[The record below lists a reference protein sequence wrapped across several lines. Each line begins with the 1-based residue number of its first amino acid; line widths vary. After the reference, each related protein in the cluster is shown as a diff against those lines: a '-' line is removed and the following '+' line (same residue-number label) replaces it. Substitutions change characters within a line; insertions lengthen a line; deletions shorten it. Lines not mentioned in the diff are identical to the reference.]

1 MSEIN
6 IPTFCN
12 FLKAG
17 PENIKTIK
25 DGELKT
31 LLEKGKPLFEWLDVK
46 KAYKPYFDVDKYIN
60 TAMNEDDLQKETDM
74 YVIDSKMA
82 LKTLFNDAFKVD
94 LNLDTDFA
102 VETNSRLKTGKL
114 KGIEYFGKVSI
125 HIIIPKYKIQ
135 GLFLKQTLLDTK
147 NSDIHDG
154 LFDIS
159 IYNKGTQKFRVAG
172 FRKAP
177 SDEKPKLI
185 GSLPITDY
193 IISRVD
199 STNILIEG
207 NVEDIVKPDKEETQ
221 SEPQNPQSPKT
232 PTVVQPVEEKEYD
245 DKLAKCEQEVQELYD
260 IIGPVDSYEYW
271 LKISIATKNYHPGLK
286 TIWDKWSATSSSY
299 KHDVNMEMWDKWYA
313 GTCNIATIKYY
324 ANKINPGQYLVWT
337 SKKELLDFIINGSQ
351 LSASDLFCKVYGR
364 FIKCIDQQKQLF
376 MLYDRKKCIWVSKTI
391 VSIYNEVSNVI
402 QVQLDIEYSK
412 TSAVIEDMEETH
424 ESTDEKDRLTNWL
437 KKIKT
442 LKKDLSSAS
451 YIGGVNKF
459 LAGNN
464 TIYDDDFRSK
474 TTAKTDILSVRNG
487 IVELRTGKLR
497 PRTYEDYQ
505 LGFIDIDYNEN
516 AEYEEWDAFLCDL
529 FDHPN
534 IKNPDDMMAYV
545 HKLFGYLITKETSA
559 QIMTI
564 ANGSG
569 GNGKSVVSN
578 VMQMTFK
585 GCVTKVDESILDK
598 SQKSNANSASPEVA
612 KLYNKTTAF
621 IEEMEDT
628 TELGKAFKQLV
639 GGGESIARELYGN
652 PFIFQNTAKIVMN
665 TNNLPTFES
674 SHAFLRRIV
683 IIQFWNQYKC
693 KEEMKKGDKLRDDA
707 KEESLLKNKEGIMR
721 WFVEGAIIFYNEGQL
736 DIIPEEMRVAKKELQ
751 NANDWTSTLEFT
763 GNSSDKMTNTELN
776 EHIDTQCAKK
786 VSSKDLKK
794 VLEARGAI
802 ACKVN
807 GNRGYKGLLS
817 TIMCKNEVIEMEE
830 EKY

>member
-1 MSEIN
+1 MSEVN
-6 IPTFCN
+6 IPKFCN
-12 FLKAG
+12 SLTAG
-17 PENIKTIK
+17 PEIKKIIK
-25 DGELKT
+25 VSDLKI
-31 LLEKGKPLFEWLDVK
+31 LLEKGKPLFEWLDVT

-60 TAMNEDDLQKETDM
+60 IAINEEDLQKETDE
-74 YVIDSKMA
+74 YINKSKTA
-82 LKTLFNDAFKVD
+82 LKTLFADKFEVD

-102 VETNSRLKTGKL
+102 VETNSRLKCGKL
-114 KGIEYFGKVSI
+114 KGVEYFGKVSI

-135 GLFLKQTLLDTK
+135 GSFLKQTLIDTK

-177 SDEKPKLI
+177 ADGQPVLI

-199 STNILIEG
+199 STNILIKGE
-207 NVEDIVKPDKEETQ
+207 VVDIVKPVLKTIT
-221 SEPQNPQSPKT
+221 NPQSPKT
-232 PTVVQPVEEKEYD
+232 PID
-245 DKLAKCEQEVQELYD
+245 DKPICDDKEVQELYD
-260 IIGPVDSYEYW
+260 IIGVVDSYDVW
-271 LKISIATKNYHPGLK
+271 LKISIATKNYNPELK
-286 TIWDKWSATSSSY
+286 QMWNKWCSKSSNYNEDKNL
-299 KHDVNMEMWDKWYA
+299 KMWDKWYK
-313 GTCNIATIKYY
+313 GETSLSTIKYY
-324 ANKINPGQYLVWT
+324 AKLINPDRYKMGLT
-337 SKKELLDFIINGSQ
+337 KNELFNFIKDGTQ
-351 LSASDLFCKVYGR
+351 LFASNLFCKLYGKY
-364 FIKCIDQQKQLF
+364 IKCIDQQKQLF
-376 MLYDRKKCIWVSKTI
+376 MLYDHEKCIWTSKTI

-402 QVQLDIEYSK
+402 RAELDKEISNITAKIDEG
-412 TSAVIEDMEETH
+412 ENTH
-424 ESTDEKDRLTNWL
+424 ESADKQDEWAVYL
-437 KKIKT
+437 KKIRS
-442 LKKDLSSAS
+442 LNRDLSTAS

-459 LAGNN
+459 LAGNSS
-464 TIYDDDFRSK
+464 IFDEDFRSK
-474 TTAKTDILSVRNG
+474 TTSKTDILSVRNG
-487 IVELRTGKLR
+487 IIELRTGKLR
-497 PRTYEDYQ
+497 PRTYDDYQ

-516 AEYEEWDAFLCDL
+516 AEYSEWDAFLRDL

-534 IKNPDDMMAYV
+534 IKKPDDMMDYI

-559 QIMTI
+559 QVMTI

-665 TNNLPTFES
+665 TNVLPTFKS

-683 IIQFWNQYKC
+683 IIQYWNQYVC
-693 KEEMKKGDKLRDDA
+693 EEERKTGDKLRDDK

-721 WFVEGAIIFYNEGQL
+721 WFVEGAIIFYKEGQL
-736 DIIPEEMRVAKKELQ
+736 DKIPEEMRAAKKELQ
-751 NANDWTSTLEFT
+751 NSNDWTSTLEFT
-763 GNSSDKMTNTELN
+763 GNPSDKMTNAELN
-776 EHIDTQCAKK
+776 EHIETQCAMK
-786 VSSKDLKK
+786 VNSKDLKK
-794 VLEARGAI
+794 VLESKGAI

-817 TIMCKNEVIEMEE
+817 TIMCKNEIIEMEE
-830 EKY
+830 EVF